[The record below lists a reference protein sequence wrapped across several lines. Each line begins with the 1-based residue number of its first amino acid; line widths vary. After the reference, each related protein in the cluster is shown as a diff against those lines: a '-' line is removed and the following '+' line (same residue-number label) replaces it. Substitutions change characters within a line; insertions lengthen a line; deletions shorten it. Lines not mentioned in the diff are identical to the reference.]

1 VHLET
6 DGVDDDVNFHVVP
19 RDTQKIPLLVGHP
32 FTEQPHIKI
41 VKTKDEV
48 GVNKDTTAT
57 VNSTP
62 DKVVLWAKDA
72 SVIPKNFLG
81 HMVVR
86 TNKVN
91 TDLCVEGRVREIGGR
106 DPRCVLKTDEI
117 REAVLPVLNTS
128 GKDVTVKEDGKMARG
143 ETCVQGTLR
152 REVNTVPVI
161 ASEVNTEVIEE
172 EATPV
177 IEIINECYDL
187 VPRNMKPIGCAN
199 LTEMDIK
206 LTDDKSVFYRS
217 YGMSFN
223 EHEQVKDNV
232 QELIAVV
239 IVEPSESPFASPTL
253 LVKKKTVD
261 VRLCVDC
268 RVLNR
273 KIEKQHYPL
282 PRIGDQL
289 DDRLDGQRFYAS
301 LDVNSGYYQVP
312 MLADAKTMVVGF
324 IMKTFSFDGWYR
336 LKFLI
341 NYDKRRRRLDSTK
354 GGIGDVPVVVD
365 DSDIDQIEDR
375 MMLSLEEGQ
384 WGNKVF
390 GLIKQFVL

>member
-1 VHLET
+1 
-6 DGVDDDVNFHVVP
+6 
-19 RDTQKIPLLVGHP
+19 
-32 FTEQPHIKI
+32 
-41 VKTKDEV
+41 
-48 GVNKDTTAT
+48 
-57 VNSTP
+57 
-62 DKVVLWAKDA
+62 
-72 SVIPKNFLG
+72 
-81 HMVVR
+81 
-86 TNKVN
+86 
-91 TDLCVEGRVREIGGR
+91 
-106 DPRCVLKTDEI
+106 
-117 REAVLPVLNTS
+117 
-128 GKDVTVKEDGKMARG
+128 
-143 ETCVQGTLR
+143 
-152 REVNTVPVI
+152 
-161 ASEVNTEVIEE
+161 
-172 EATPV
+172 
-177 IEIINECYDL
+177 
-187 VPRNMKPIGCAN
+187 VPRNIKETGCAN

-253 LVKKKTVD
+253 LVKNKTVD

-289 DDRLDGQRFYAS
+289 DDRLDGKRFYAS

-324 IMKTFSFDGWYR
+324 IMKRFSFDGWYR

-341 NYDKRRRRLDSTK
+341 YYVKRRRRLDSTK

-365 DSDIDQIEDR
+365 DNDIDQIEDR

-390 GLIKQFVL
+390 GLIKQFVLWIVFKIGE